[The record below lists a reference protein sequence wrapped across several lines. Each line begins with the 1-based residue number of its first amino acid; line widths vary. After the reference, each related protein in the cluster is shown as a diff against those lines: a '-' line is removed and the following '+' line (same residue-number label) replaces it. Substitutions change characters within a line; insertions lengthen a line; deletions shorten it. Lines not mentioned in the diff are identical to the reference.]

1 MDVLILGGSGF
12 IGSNLAEVL
21 NKRDHNV
28 TILSRNPEKADIS
41 NNIDTVSGD
50 VTDYESIEESF
61 QDKDVAVNLVALSP
75 LFIPKGGNKMHEKI
89 HVEGTR
95 NIVVASQEHNIQKLI
110 QMSALGADPSGDTA
124 YIRAKG
130 EAEQIIHGSDIDFTI
145 FRPSIV
151 FGKGDEFVK
160 FTKKLTTPYITGLPS
175 GGKTKFQPIWVGDLT
190 PTIADSIEQEKHT
203 GKTYEIGGPEILTL
217 AQVAKQIYKSEG
229 KTLTIIPIPMFLAG
243 IGLKIGEKIP
253 GFPMGADQYRS
264 LKFDNTVKE
273 NDIKKFG
280 LKEKN
285 LKKFS
290 EYLKNKK

>member
-12 IGSNLAEVL
+12 IGSNLAEKL
-21 NKRDHNV
+21 NNRDHDV

-41 NNIDTVSGD
+41 NDIDTVSGD

-61 QDKDVAVNLVALSP
+61 QDKDIAVNLVALSP
-75 LFIPKGGNKMHEKI
+75 LFIPKGGNKMHEKV

-95 NIVVASQEHNIQKLI
+95 NIVVASQKHNIQKLI
-110 QMSALGADPSGDTA
+110 QMSALGADPNGDTE
-124 YIRAKG
+124 YIQAKG
-130 EAEQIIHGSDIDFTI
+130 EGEKIVHSSDIDFTI

-190 PTIADSIEQEKHT
+190 PAIADSIEQEKHT

-229 KTLTIIPIPMFLAG
+229 KTLTIIPIPMVLAG

-253 GFPMGADQYRS
+253 GFPMGTDQYRS

-273 NDIKKFG
+273 NDIKKFDI
-280 LKEKN
+280 KEKD

-290 EYLKNKK
+290 EYIKTK